1 MLTSILTSPHQL
13 KKVHPFSII
22 RQYSHAID
30 SNNRNSRTMASI
42 CGKIMVKFKANSKSH
57 LKIDMNTIYIYFIL
71 YKAYLI
77 ILLMFIH
84 KFIFTYLY

>member
-22 RQYSHAID
+22 PQYLHAID
-30 SNNRNSRTMASI
+30 SNSRSSRTMASI
-42 CGKIMVKFKANSKSH
+42 CGKITVKFKANSKSH